1 MAGTDD
7 WGKSKYWAIWGNA
20 LGQYCTWEGSNQQLC
35 LGANQDFLQHR
46 YWQRADYRGGQEWV
60 KQLQQPENSRSNR
73 SINSTSSK
81 LSNSKNFHI
90 NTKNIQATT
99 NIHEARREPTHAH
112 RSPFNYPHSLPVSS
126 CRRLDGRG
134 RWWWGHSSICSS
146 QVRGGCQSR

>member
-1 MAGTDD
+1 MLCYFIHPCT
-7 WGKSKYWAIWGNA
+7 SLYIEKYTYTQPRLISTFLIELYASCSVLSDTCGPYPTLVA
-20 LGQYCTWEGSNQQLC
+20 LRN
-35 LGANQDFLQHR
+35 
-46 YWQRADYRGGQEWV
+46 RATI
-60 KQLQQPENSRSNR
+60 SNR

-99 NIHEARREPTHAH
+99 NIFEARREPTHAH

-146 QVRGGCQSR
+146 QVRGGC